1 MRLEESVHR
10 ADLRGAGVLDGSRFS
25 KSRLGDFD
33 VVVMIELFG
42 GELPVGVERFVGETD
57 LDDL

>member
-1 MRLEESVHR
+1 M
-10 ADLRGAGVLDGSRFS
+10 LDGSRFS

-42 GELPVGVERFVGETD
+42 GKLPVGIERFVGETD